1 MRCGRWVSKQTEGDL
16 LHCTNW
22 LRCRGSCELCENE
35 RKQWLPGS
43 PWCSAHDSSLIIAI
57 VCERFAHVFPFRYY
71 FCQSGT
77 SSLTMPNTFHR
88 LNLLVQ
94 KTFNLIINSHEKNF
108 SVGFS
113 ASLIASS
120 VGSGMKRW
128 FHGCLDG
135 IDILRSAMNKF
146 RILIKILQIAA
157 FAVTFSQ
164 LKEIIEFCC

>member
-71 FCQSGT
+71 FCQPRT

-94 KTFNLIINSHEKNF
+94 KTFNLIINSHEK
-108 SVGFS
+108 
-113 ASLIASS
+113 
-120 VGSGMKRW
+120 
-128 FHGCLDG
+128 
-135 IDILRSAMNKF
+135 
-146 RILIKILQIAA
+146 
-157 FAVTFSQ
+157 TSQ
-164 LKEIIEFCC
+164 LAFPLLWLHLPSDPEWSGGFTDASTESTFYDQQWINSEFWLKFNKLLHLL